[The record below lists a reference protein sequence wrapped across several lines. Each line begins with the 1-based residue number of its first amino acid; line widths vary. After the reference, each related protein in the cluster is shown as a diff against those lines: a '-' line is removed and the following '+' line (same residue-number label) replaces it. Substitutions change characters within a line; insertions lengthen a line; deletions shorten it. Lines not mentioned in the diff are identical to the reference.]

1 MTRSDSGAVAIYA
14 RYSTDRQDARSID
27 DQIRRCR
34 AQAKTRGYSV
44 VGDYADAAVSGS
56 HTDRASLQRLIAD
69 SRRGAFRSILVDD
82 LSRLSRDLGDF
93 WRLTFSEFASMGVTV
108 IDAST
113 GMASNDQGARMAF
126 GAMALISDGFVQMIR
141 RETHRGL
148 EGRALAGFATGGKTY
163 GFTTVLEPNPPQP
176 EHPRKVRV
184 VSAEEA
190 AVVVRVFELFATGM
204 ALKKIAAL
212 LNEEG
217 IAAPHDNGRGNK
229 KGRGWGHTTIFAML
243 RNQQYIGIW
252 TWNRENWL
260 QIPGTNRY
268 RRIPHPASEHVRKE
282 FPELRIVPADLW
294 GRAQA
299 RIRARVPGRAR
310 PLGTGKRGVSLLSGL
325 LRCGV
330 CSGSMV
336 VVSRRYK
343 ATTDAGY
350 ANYGCS
356 INRSRGSSVC
366 ANGRTISQRKVTEA
380 AVAALRDQ
388 LTRPDLMSRFVES
401 FSKHFDEAKRG
412 ASGEVRESELQVE
425 RATVRV
431 KNVTTA
437 MAAAGFSEALL
448 AQLREEETALAAMK
462 ARLASAKADMRP
474 KILPHPQVIQSYVT
488 RLLELLEAEP
498 ARARD
503 LLTRHM
509 PPLVLTPEGRSYR
522 MTGGFNLSV
531 GLDECAEAAGAGEPE
546 SMISRVGGTG
556 IEPAT
561 RAV

>member
-1 MTRSDSGAVAIYA
+1 MSKSDPSAVAIYA
-14 RYSTDRQDARSID
+14 RYSTDRQDPRSID

-34 AQAKTRGYSV
+34 ALAGNRRYSV
-44 VGDYADAAVSGS
+44 VGEYADAAVSGS
-56 HTDRASLQRLIAD
+56 HTNRADLQRMIAD
-69 SRRGAFRSILVDD
+69 ARRGAFGFVVVDD

-93 WRLTFSEFASMGVTV
+93 WRLTFSEFASLGVSV
-108 IDAST
+108 IDATT

-184 VSAEEA
+184 IAPDEA
-190 AVVVRVFELFATGM
+190 AVVVRIFESFADGM

-217 IAAPHDNGRGNK
+217 IPAPHDNGRGNK
-229 KGRGWGHTTIFAML
+229 KGRGWGHTTIFSML
-243 RNQQYIGIW
+243 RNQQYVGVW

-260 QIPGTNRY
+260 QIAGTNRY
-268 RRIPHPASEHVRKE
+268 KRIARPASEHVRRE
-282 FPELRIVPADLW
+282 FLELRIISAELW
-294 GRAQA
+294 GRVQA
-299 RIRARVPGRAR
+299 RIGARRPGRAR

-330 CSGSMV
+330 CGGSMV

-343 ATTDAGY
+343 GANTAGH

-356 INRSRGSSVC
+356 ANRSRGVSVC
-366 ANGRTISQRKVTEA
+366 ANGRTISQRKVTTA

-388 LTRPDLMSRFVES
+388 LTRPDLLNRFVES
-401 FSKHFDEAKRG
+401 FSRHFDEAKRG
-412 ASGEVRESELQVE
+412 ATAQLRDVEQQVE
-425 RATVRV
+425 RFTGRV
-431 KNVTTA
+431 KNVTAA

-448 AQLREEETALAAMK
+448 AQLREEETALAAAK
-462 ARLASAKADMRP
+462 ARLAAAAADTRP
-474 KILPHPQVIQSYVT
+474 KILPHPRVIQSYVS
-488 RLLELLEAEP
+488 RLLELLEADP
-498 ARARD
+498 PRARE
-503 LLTRHM
+503 LLARHM

-531 GLDECAEAAGAGEPE
+531 ALDEGAGEPE